1 MKVETVKMET
11 EKQVTATR
19 TEIRD
24 ILSKSSAETLKEI
37 REFGVDAETH
47 FMVLLLLG
55 NTCARIE
62 NKLFKEEK

>member
-24 ILSKSSAETLKEI
+24 VLSKSSAETLKEI
-37 REFGVDAETH
+37 RELGADAETH

-55 NTCARIE
+55 KTCASIE
-62 NKLFKEEK
+62 NKLFKED